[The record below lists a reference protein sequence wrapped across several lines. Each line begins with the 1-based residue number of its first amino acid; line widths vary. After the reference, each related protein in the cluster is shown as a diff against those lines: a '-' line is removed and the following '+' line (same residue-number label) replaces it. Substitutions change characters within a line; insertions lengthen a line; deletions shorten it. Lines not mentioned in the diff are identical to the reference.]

1 MNERLCH
8 FRGQKYMRE
17 EHYWYDLE
25 SQVICCVLSM
35 SEISVYYLPLSIS
48 QLSFLDAFLP
58 PFVIYSVQ
66 FSSVFQW
73 CATLCDSMDCSMPS
87 FTVHQQL
94 LEHAKTHVHQVG
106 DIIQPSHHLH
116 PVFFP
121 PSIFPSTRVFSSE
134 SVLPIRWPKYWS
146 FNFSINP
153 SNEYSG
159 LISFRMDLLVV
170 QGTLRVFFNT
180 TVQKHHLFGTQL
192 SL

>member
-1 MNERLCH
+1 MKDCAISGAKNIWGRNTIDMTWRVKWSAVCLVCLRFLFITYH
-8 FRGQKYMRE
+8 
-17 EHYWYDLE
+17 
-25 SQVICCVLSM
+25 SLS
-35 SEISVYYLPLSIS
+35 LSS
-48 QLSFLDAFLP
+48 PFLM
-58 PFVIYSVQ
+58 PFCLHLLYIQ